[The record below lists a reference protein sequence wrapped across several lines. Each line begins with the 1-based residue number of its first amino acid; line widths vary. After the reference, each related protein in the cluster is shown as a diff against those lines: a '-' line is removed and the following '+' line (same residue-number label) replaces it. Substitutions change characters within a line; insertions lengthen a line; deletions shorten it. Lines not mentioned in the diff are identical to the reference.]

1 MSGRQI
7 PDGVLC
13 LKEQGNYVINQ
24 DQGLR
29 IAFKQ
34 HNIELISKLVYLAS

>member
-24 DQGLR
+24 DQSLR
-29 IAFKQ
+29 IGFKEQ
-34 HNIELISKLVYLAS
+34 SIELISKLVYLAS